1 MKQDPWAGLP
11 RPRLGRR
18 LLTVSITWL
27 IVTGL
32 ALAVAP
38 GLALGLG
45 VIPLGLAARELWRAR
60 RRDTWQSEEAQL
72 RRKLTTAAVL
82 MAGALIMA
90 TLWSF
95 RGAFPPWFAAVEA
108 GALLHYWL
116 LGLGEG

>member
-1 MKQDPWAGLP
+1 MERDPWEGLP

-18 LLTVSITWL
+18 LLIVGSAWL
-27 IVTGL
+27 VATGL
-32 ALAVAP
+32 AVTFTP
-38 GLALGLG
+38 GIGLGFG
-45 VIPLGLAARELWRAR
+45 VIPLGLAARGVWRAR
-60 RRDTWQSEEAQL
+60 RQKAWQAEAAQL

-95 RGAFPPWFAAVEA
+95 REAVPTWFAAIEI

-116 LGLGEG
+116 LGLSDI

>member
-18 LLTVSITWL
+18 LLIVALTWL
-27 IVTGL
+27 VVTGL
-32 ALAVAP
+32 ALSVGP
-38 GLALGLG
+38 GPALGFG
-45 VIPLGLAARELWRAR
+45 VIPLGLAARELWRAMR
-60 RRDTWQSEEAQL
+60 RAEWRAESAQL
-72 RRKLTTAAVL
+72 RRKLMTAAVL

-95 RGAFPPWFAAVEA
+95 REAVPPWFAAIEA

-116 LGLGEG
+116 LGLSDG